1 MKISQEEEFF
11 KIIKFTPAIFFITI
25 SFFVIVLLYF
35 ENKNTFETEKKELE
49 DKFILENKQQI
60 KDEVVKI
67 KQFIRDVQAKM
78 HEQYMD
84 ESENIDRDEFRRI
97 IQENV
102 LNYISLIKFDKTGY
116 IFVITYDGI
125 YLNHARKSF
134 IGKHYLDNNDTKNIS
149 KVIEDLTQIA
159 KNGGGYYSYIQNYK
173 PGSEQPTQ
181 KISYVEGLDDWK
193 WMIGTGFYED
203 EVQEEV
209 KKLKNKFTN
218 LYTSDAVAHFLDK
231 SINAFAL
238 FIGINEKAD
247 KELSV
252 FGRTILTIIRA
263 IAIFTVSF
271 FSLGAAI
278 ATYNLLIKIL

>member
-49 DKFILENKQQI
+49 EKFILENKQQI

-102 LNYISLIKFDKTGY
+102 LNYISLSKFGKTGY

-209 KKLKNKFTN
+209 KKLKNKLDDRYEKNVKNILISTFILLVVLLIISKYMSN
-218 LYTSDAVAHFLDK
+218 FIAIKLEEYKKELDK
-231 SINAFAL
+231 KN
-238 FIGINEKAD
+238 N
-247 KELSV
+247 
-252 FGRTILTIIRA
+252 
-263 IAIFTVSF
+263 
-271 FSLGAAI
+271 
-278 ATYNLLIKIL
+278 